1 MRISF
6 LLILLPLMACH
17 NKDNSSNKEVLT
29 ELAVKNEWLNQ
40 EESFEKNE
48 DNSNKEDN
56 QYDSAKELVF
66 VSDLNNDEIKDS
78 IWRYFKAGNQH
89 FVFSFSNIPLIISG
103 QRPFKFFNSGD
114 LNHDNWNEIV
124 LVEEIPEGCWAE
136 LQVYSFKKEWLLKL
150 KTITSLCAGDFY
162 FKSETIDKRN
172 AIFTSFGFV
181 KDSIQNNDTIEI
193 VDPNSPVRHTITW

>member
-40 EESFEKNE
+40 DETFEKSI
-48 DNSNKEDN
+48 DNSNNEIN
-56 QYDSAKELVF
+56 QFDSSKELVF

-78 IWRYFKAGNQH
+78 IWRYFIEGNQH
-89 FVFSFSNIPLIISG
+89 FVFSFSNIPLIIPG

-114 LNHDNWNEIV
+114 LNQDNWNEIV
-124 LVEEIPEGCWAE
+124 LIEEIPEGCWAE
-136 LQVYSFKKEWLLKL
+136 LQVYSFKIDWQLKL

-193 VDPNSPVRHTITW
+193 VDPNSPVRHTISW

>member
-6 LLILLPLMACH
+6 LLILLAFMACH
-17 NKDNSSNKEVLT
+17 NKDNAESKEVLT
-29 ELAVKNEWLNQ
+29 ELAVKNEWLNHD
-40 EESFEKNE
+40 ETFDKTEN
-48 DNSNKEDN
+48 NSNNENN
-56 QYDSAKELVF
+56 QYDSTRELVF

-78 IWRYFKAGNQH
+78 IWRYLIEGNQH
-89 FVFSFSNIPLIISG
+89 FVSSFSNIPLIISG
-103 QRPFKFFNSGD
+103 QRPFKLFNSGD
-114 LNHDNWNEIV
+114 LNQDNWNEIV
-124 LVEEIPEGCWAE
+124 LIEEIPEGCWAE
-136 LQVYSFKKEWLLKL
+136 LQVHSFKKVWQLKL

>member
-6 LLILLPLMACH
+6 LLILLPFMACH

-103 QRPFKFFNSGD
+103 QRPFKFFNTGD
-114 LNHDNWNEIV
+114 LNQDNWNEIV